1 MVNPTRRLLFVL
13 LAPLLLF
20 GAILIA
26 LFAEFTSQAFEDAEI
41 QLAEQLLTR
50 TESSAAPFLRPL
62 DPISLQVVMDDFHQA
77 LPEAAISLIDREG
90 NVIVAAGKQPSH
102 SIPLSRPLV
111 VGGEDY
117 GRIVSHLPVSPSET
131 IRKKIF
137 VIGIALLLLLALGLT
152 GLALYLGDFLMLWLG
167 FPAGTNRAQQPIL
180 EAPEPEFDA
189 EADTEYL
196 IQATLHLSPG
206 RLVNESTLRKS
217 LLIPAEGIRRMSE
230 GTYEITL
237 LSSRPDRT
245 LGGLFE
251 QLEAFLK
258 VDRRLKLRGALLL
271 DLVTHEDVLR
281 KKSRFYASLAT
292 DHLIVDGLTLEALL
306 DAGFVEAGMLKPF
319 ESSLVTDDHLFIYR
333 FD

>member
-102 SIPLSRPLV
+102 SILLSRPLV

-131 IRKKIF
+131 IRKNIF

-180 EAPEPEFDA
+180 EATETEIDA
-189 EADTEYL
+189 ESDTEYL
-196 IQATLHLSPG
+196 VQATLHLSPG

-217 LLIPAEGIRRMSE
+217 LLIPSEGIRRMSE

-251 QLEAFLK
+251 QLESFLK

-271 DLVTHEDVLR
+271 DLVNHEDVLR
-281 KKSRFYASLAT
+281 KKS
-292 DHLIVDGLTLEALL
+292 
-306 DAGFVEAGMLKPF
+306 
-319 ESSLVTDDHLFIYR
+319 
-333 FD
+333 

>member
-111 VGGEDY
+111 VG
-117 GRIVSHLPVSPSET
+117 
-131 IRKKIF
+131 
-137 VIGIALLLLLALGLT
+137 
-152 GLALYLGDFLMLWLG
+152 
-167 FPAGTNRAQQPIL
+167 
-180 EAPEPEFDA
+180 
-189 EADTEYL
+189 
-196 IQATLHLSPG
+196 
-206 RLVNESTLRKS
+206 
-217 LLIPAEGIRRMSE
+217 
-230 GTYEITL
+230 
-237 LSSRPDRT
+237 
-245 LGGLFE
+245 
-251 QLEAFLK
+251 
-258 VDRRLKLRGALLL
+258 
-271 DLVTHEDVLR
+271 
-281 KKSRFYASLAT
+281 
-292 DHLIVDGLTLEALL
+292 
-306 DAGFVEAGMLKPF
+306 
-319 ESSLVTDDHLFIYR
+319 
-333 FD
+333 